1 MKIMATFD
9 GSKFAESILPLLEQ
23 MAGLPGAE
31 FTLFSVAESPQGQLE
46 EPRHRPATAAMPG
59 APGGGTTFVVEA
71 PAPRYA
77 ETKGQ
82 AVERTLEGTE
92 SYLRGLVASM
102 PVGPSYRVEAQVSG
116 DPAATIIEQA
126 LRQQPDVIV
135 MATHGHTGLVHVLFG
150 DCAEQVVRSG
160 VAPVLLVHP
169 HSTRARSRRWDE
181 VRSARR

>member
-9 GSKFAESILPLLEQ
+9 GSKFSESILPLLEQ

-31 FTLFSVAESPQGQLE
+31 FILLSVADSPHGQLE
-46 EPRHRPATAAMPG
+46 GRPHRPAVVAMPG
-59 APGGGTTFVVEA
+59 APGGGTAIVVDA
-71 PAPRYA
+71 PAVRYA

-82 AVERTLEGTE
+82 AVERTLEETE
-92 SYLRGLVASM
+92 SYLRGLLAGM
-102 PVGPSYRVEAQVSG
+102 PAGPSYRVEAHVSG

-135 MATHGHTGLVHVLFG
+135 MATHGRTGLVHVLFG
-150 DCAEQVVRSG
+150 DCAEQIVRSG

-169 HSTRARSRRWDE
+169 HE
-181 VRSARR
+181 VGSARR